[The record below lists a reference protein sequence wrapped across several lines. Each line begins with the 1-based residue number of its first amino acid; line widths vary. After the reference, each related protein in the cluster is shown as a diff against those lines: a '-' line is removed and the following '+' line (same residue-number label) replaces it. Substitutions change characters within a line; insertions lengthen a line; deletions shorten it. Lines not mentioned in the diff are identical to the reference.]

1 MSPVIDIRNI
11 TKYYRGE
18 RVLDNVSVSV
28 ERGEQL
34 CVMGPG
40 GSGKTLLIKIA
51 SGLVEPD
58 EGEVFI
64 DGTSVFEASPEGLS
78 ELRKSMGM
86 LFQNYA
92 LFDFLNVEDNIAFP
106 LRREGELE
114 EEEIIEKVNS
124 ILADVNLPGINH
136 QFPNE
141 LSGGMKK
148 RVTFARAVIHGPPI
162 LFYDDP
168 TMGLDPVTS
177 SKIFIMLDKMKRESE
192 VTSICITHDV
202 DAVKDICE
210 TFALLNH
217 GKLVLSGS
225 REDFESSDVRLVR
238 QFWDSTL

>member
-1 MSPVIDIRNI
+1 MNPVIDIRNV

-18 RVLDNVSVSV
+18 RVLDNVSLSV
-28 ERGEQL
+28 NRGEQL

-40 GSGKTLLIKIA
+40 GCGKTLLIKIA

-58 EGEVFI
+58 DGEVFI
-64 DGTSVFEASPEGLS
+64 NGTSVFEATPEGLS

-106 LRREGELE
+106 LRREGKLS
-114 EEEIIEKVNS
+114 EEEILEKVNG
-124 ILADVNLPGINH
+124 ILEEVNLPGINH
-136 QFPNE
+136 QYANE

-148 RVTFARAVIHGPPI
+148 RVTFARAVIHEPPI

-177 SKIFIMLDKMKRESE
+177 SKIFIMLEKMKRMSQ

-217 GKLVLSGS
+217 GELILEGS
-225 REDFESSDVRLVR
+225 REDFESSEIRLVR